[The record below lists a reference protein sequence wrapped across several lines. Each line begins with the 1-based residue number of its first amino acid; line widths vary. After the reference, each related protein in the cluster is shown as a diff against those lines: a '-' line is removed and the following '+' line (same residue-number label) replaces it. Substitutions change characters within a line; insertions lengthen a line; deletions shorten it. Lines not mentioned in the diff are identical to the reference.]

1 MLPTELDID
10 AENAC
15 LAMLAVRLRLPPEL
29 VTELERQVEA
39 QKTFA
44 Q

>member
-1 MLPTELDID
+1 MID
-10 AENAC
+10 
-15 LAMLAVRLRLPPEL
+15 LAMLAARLRLPVEL

-44 Q
+44 